1 MKGMVT
7 KGLLLP
13 YTVEKKYDKDVH
25 AIGWSEG
32 YHIKATRVGVEL
44 SN

>member
-1 MKGMVT
+1 MKGTLT

-13 YTVEKKYDKDVH
+13 YTVEKNYDKDVH
-25 AIGWSEG
+25 AIGGREG
-32 YHIKATRVGVEL
+32 YHIIATRVGVEI

>member
-13 YTVEKKYDKDVH
+13 YTVEKNYDKDVH
-25 AIGWSEG
+25 AIGWS
-32 YHIKATRVGVEL
+32 YHIKATRVGVEI